1 MKDPGDA
8 NSRQDMIQKAQQ
20 IKQKYASSLMA
31 KANVVGVGVGRA
43 VRGGKQSGQVALVV
57 LVSRKVA
64 PEMLAQGDLIP
75 PEIEGVPVDVQ
86 EVGELKAQQI
96 G

>member
-1 MKDPGDA
+1 
-8 NSRQDMIQKAQQ
+8 
-20 IKQKYASSLMA
+20 
-31 KANVVGVGVGRA
+31 
-43 VRGGKQSGQVALVV
+43 V